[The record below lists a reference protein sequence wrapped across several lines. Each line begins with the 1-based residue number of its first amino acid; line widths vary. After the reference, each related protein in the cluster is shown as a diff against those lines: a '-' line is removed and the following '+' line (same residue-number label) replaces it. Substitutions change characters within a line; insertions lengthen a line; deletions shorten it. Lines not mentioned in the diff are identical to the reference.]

1 MIPTLVCG
9 KLTGEAYLKC
19 IVPTPK
25 DSDLAVQTGGQGL
38 CILNMHSGDFF
49 SGNQYPENSVPG
61 ALKIV
66 VGLGGFMQDIQ
77 DAALIHSILLA
88 ETANRFRLTRQLKSM
103 HSACSVGKD
112 FKVTL
117 SLLGRTMVTNQSCP
131 P

>member
-1 MIPTLVCG
+1 
-9 KLTGEAYLKC
+9 
-19 IVPTPK
+19 
-25 DSDLAVQTGGQGL
+25 
-38 CILNMHSGDFF
+38 MHSGDSF

-88 ETANRFRLTRQLKSM
+88 EKANRFRLTRQLKSV
-103 HSACSVGKD
+103 HSTCSVGKD

-117 SLLGRTMVTNQSCP
+117 SLLGRTMVTNQLCP